1 MNKTIAVEKND
12 VVDKKVDNVVEQV
25 PISEHKDEIN
35 NKDSSS
41 FSTIMMMILLN
52 RKSLFLTMD
61 LVKI

>member
-1 MNKTIAVEKND
+1 M
-12 VVDKKVDNVVEQV
+12 DNVVEQV